1 VKKRPRL
8 EAQSSGPSL
17 VDAVAESGR
26 QLLEGV
32 RALLQSEGLTP
43 ATRQQVGTLIYD
55 LQSEVGRGVSA
66 AATCPWLAL
75 LEDHS
80 GEAEG
85 AEDEE
90 EEGEEE
96 DEQEKWGG
104 QEHDDEPAGPPPPT
118 HTHPPTHP
126 PTPPWVLPLTPHPH
140 LRPLTSRRW

>member
-1 VKKRPRL
+1 MKKRPRL

-66 AATCPWLAL
+66 AATCPRLALL

-96 DEQEKWGG
+96 DRIMSACLSVCNIRYLMLKGEC
-104 QEHDDEPAGPPPPT
+104 H
-118 HTHPPTHP
+118 
-126 PTPPWVLPLTPHPH
+126 
-140 LRPLTSRRW
+140 SRAAHVRMRS

>member
-1 VKKRPRL
+1 MKKRPRL

-66 AATCPWLAL
+66 AATCPRLALL

-118 HTHPPTHP
+118 HTHTHPPTHP
-126 PTPPWVLPLTPHPH
+126 PH
-140 LRPLTSRRW
+140 LGSCP

>member
-1 VKKRPRL
+1 MKKRPRL

-118 HTHPPTHP
+118 HTPTHPPTHP
-126 PTPPWVLPLTPHPH
+126 TLGPALNPPPPPPPPNLA
-140 LRPLTSRRW
+140 